1 MVAQDTVA
9 RAMPAQESS
18 FDAEKAPQEV
28 ETAAASNALRCERTL
43 GIYENSPS
51 ASLSSRSDDYGPS
64 KDSGS
69 ESHMETPSES
79 SSTTSSKK
87 LISKPILDGKT
98 STTILYEV
106 IASVDDPISIKY
118 FQVDTNMPRTRETRF
133 KIECH
138 LNDKL
143 YGVGEGSSKKA
154 AKQLASKLT
163 LDRLLDE
170 RPHLRDD
177 VGRVRKGFPSKKK
190 LTTRRSKRVDMGVPD
205 WHHHERS
212 MPTRY
217 GRRSSAYD
225 AMFEAHERARLEKEF
240 QRVNM
245 MVRKI
250 ERLNDYLGYD
260 GMTPYETSLLND
272 YPSYHDSNEIQRALL
287 KEEFERSLYSDFHRS
302 MRHPDTFDFM
312 RRMQARGSNKR
323 PAYQYETKLNVEA
336 QEFKPENY
344 GLAPQY

>member
-1 MVAQDTVA
+1 MVDQNIVA
-9 RAMPAQESS
+9 SATPAQESS

-28 ETAAASNALRCERTL
+28 ETAAAK
-43 GIYENSPS
+43 NSPS
-51 ASLSSRSDDYGPS
+51 ASLSRSDDYGPS

-69 ESHMETPSES
+69 ESHMETPSEA

-106 IASVDDPISIKY
+106 IASVDEPISIKY

-154 AKQLASKLT
+154 AKQLSSKLT

-190 LTTRRSKRVDMGVPD
+190 LTTRRSKRVDTGVPD
-205 WHHHERS
+205 WHPRERS
-212 MPTRY
+212 MPRY

-260 GMTPYETSLLND
+260 EMTPYETSLLND

-336 QEFKPENY
+336 QEFRPENY
-344 GLAPQY
+344 GLAAQY